1 MRLIE
6 LNDDTTLEFLIDYY
20 TKKENI
26 PIDQQLV
33 NKDGKSHLHL
43 IIMPNNFGWI
53 HNEKLL

>member
-1 MRLIE
+1 MRLIK
-6 LNDDTTLEFLIDYY
+6 LNDETTLAFLIDYY
-20 TKKENI
+20 TKKGDI